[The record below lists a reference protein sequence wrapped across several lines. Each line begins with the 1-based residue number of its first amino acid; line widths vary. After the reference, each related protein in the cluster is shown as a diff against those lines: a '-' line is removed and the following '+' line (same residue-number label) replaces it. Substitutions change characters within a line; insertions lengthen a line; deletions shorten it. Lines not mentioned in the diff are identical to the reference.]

1 MPRPACGKEL
11 TSVRVGPGDASS
23 GGVQIM
29 NDPNVKKTDPSH
41 VLLVSKDPGVLEPLR
56 AALEEAG
63 VGAVDAKTPSAAVG
77 KLARGRHRVV
87 VVDADSLQ
95 REAAAVVT
103 RIRKR
108 FPDRIVFVAAAHPT
122 KSLLIKLIH
131 AGIHHFV
138 PKPFD
143 TGKTAHVI
151 RNVCERQELV
161 LTNSAVGPQQPAN
174 GRTREG
180 PGVSRDILRANQQ
193 LQVAN
198 ESLRRQLSQLTIL
211 YQMGRDIS
219 ENENWSDALDR
230 FLMALVNYAK
240 ADGAA
245 LLLFSRDGERL
256 APRSNFHVAAETL
269 TRACGVLGTRWRENP
284 RGFEIHSIESYDE
297 RVFSTCL
304 ERIKPWRL
312 TVVPLRYRSL
322 VWGLLLIEKRYRSNV
337 QLRADYSFLTT
348 IQTILAEEVANASYI
363 SELRQLGRFN
373 QKVLDNANSGVV
385 TTDLEGY
392 VVFWN
397 HLAAGMCPAVAGGAR
412 VHFDQLFRVPGQ
424 TGGIF
429 RSIMESEEDTQ
440 TLEVTYHGQN
450 GPDSPGRL
458 GITKMHDD
466 NLNGTVLVGILED
479 LTEQKKLETEIRR
492 TDRLRVL
499 GQLSAGVAHEIRNP
513 LTGIATSAEV
523 LASRLAGS
531 EDKLKYVRAILEET
545 SRLDEIVRNLLSF
558 AKPAKPQMRVC
569 APAEVCDRVV
579 NLLSKQAA
587 KKGIELRMRDD
598 LEGSVCMADSNQLA
612 QVLLNLVLNAIDACD
627 RGNTVEVVL
636 SSELDV
642 EERVQG
648 SVRIDVFDDGPGV
661 SPQIRD
667 HLFEPFLTTK
677 THGTG
682 LGLAISQQIIEE
694 HHGDIRCEF
703 LEKGTRFTIRLPRG
717 VGQTAAT
724 ACSR

>member
-1 MPRPACGKEL
+1 
-11 TSVRVGPGDASS
+11 
-23 GGVQIM
+23 M
-29 NDPNVKKTDPSH
+29 NDPNVKKSDPTH

-63 VGAVDAKTPSAAVG
+63 VGAMDAKTPSAAVG
-77 KLARGRHRVV
+77 ALAKGRQRVV

-95 REAAAVVT
+95 SEVAGAVT
-103 RIRKR
+103 RIRRR
-108 FPDRIVFVAAAHPT
+108 FPDRIVFVAASHPT
-122 KSLLIKLIH
+122 KSLLIKLIQ

-138 PKPFD
+138 PKPVD
-143 TGKTAHVI
+143 TGKTAQMI
-151 RNVCERQELV
+151 RSVCERHDLV
-161 LTNSAVGPQQPAN
+161 LTESAVGPQEPAN
-174 GRTREG
+174 GRSREG
-180 PGVSRDILRANQQ
+180 PSFSRKILRANEQ
-193 LQVAN
+193 LQITN

-256 APRSNFHVAAETL
+256 APRSNFQVAAETL
-269 TRACGVLGTRWRENP
+269 TRASGMLGTRWRENP

-304 ERIKPWRL
+304 ERIKPWRT

-322 VWGLLLIEKRYRSNV
+322 VWGFLLIEKRYRSNA
-337 QLRADYSFLTT
+337 QLRTDYSFLTT

-385 TTDLEGY
+385 TTDLQGY

-397 HLAAGMCPAVAGGAR
+397 HLASSMCPELAGGAR
-412 VHFDQLFRVPGQ
+412 VHFDELFRVPGR

-429 RSIMESEEDTQ
+429 RSIMESEDDTEV
-440 TLEVTYHGQN
+440 LEVTYHGQKN
-450 GPDSPGRL
+450 GPGSPGRL

-479 LTEQKKLETEIRR
+479 LTEQKKLEAEIRR

-499 GQLSAGVAHEIRNP
+499 GQLSAGMAHEIRNP

-523 LASRLAGS
+523 LASRLAGG

-569 APAEVCDRVV
+569 APGEVSDRVV
-579 NLLSKQAA
+579 NLLSEQAV

-636 SSELDV
+636 SSEMDV
-642 EERVQG
+642 EERPHG
-648 SVRIDVFDDGPGV
+648 SVRIDVLDDGPGV

-667 HLFEPFLTTK
+667 RLFEPFVTTK

-717 VGQTAAT
+717 SSQTAAE
-724 ACSR
+724 ARSR